1 MKRRMKIRLAR
12 YAAAVLL
19 VSGVVALT
27 TATPSYAVACSTPVR
42 YASSSNTLY
51 LVTNQP
57 FTLSDIKSYCP
68 AAPLTLVDPTNLI
81 WELSADLVIQN
92 GAQLVLHGPSLGGN
106 TGTLRL
112 RSMSSNRSTEVVQI
126 MAMYGTVDIDST
138 HIQSWDDAAAA
149 PDGDPSLPAGAGSTD
164 RGRAFI
170 RALSYLDSDGVT
182 PRESRM
188 LINNSELDHL
198 GYYAAESYGVAYK
211 TRGCDHTNLTV
222 CSRVGVYGSQTNSR
236 FHDNFMGT
244 YTWGAKNL
252 VFTNNEYDHNVMY
265 GLDPHDVSINLTI
278 DHNHFDYNG
287 DHGVICSQLCDS
299 LTITNNESDHN
310 GMVPF
315 PGPTGDSDTPGQ
327 VHGIMIH
334 RGVTNTVISGNN
346 VHDQPNGAGIAIF
359 DSAGDTVTN
368 NTVVNNKYGVR
379 ISVGS
384 AGNHITN
391 NAITN
396 SGQYG
401 LYLYKGSDLPSYT
414 TMTGHPTGNVF
425 DNNTI
430 DGTGSNAVKF
440 TEADSNTISNTTFSN
455 TGGSL
460 LFNLSAGNVLAN
472 LTLPSGQR
480 VSVTGSGTEPGSVT
494 VSGPTAPFSLSLD
507 SDSSAEVTSPTGQ
520 LMAADGTGVAATVT
534 PMGSD
539 THLTSAILGTTGGV
553 TVTPQPITVVPA
565 SGTAS
570 ALGTGAAAVR
580 LSGQTAG
587 SPVTFTIG
595 GLTAD
600 GIYTVNR
607 DGTVLTQVTADQSGT
622 VWWFTDAPP
631 TGDPTNYT
639 ITS

>member
-1 MKRRMKIRLAR
+1 MVVLPP
-12 YAAAVLL
+12 AAP
-19 VSGVVALT
+19 VS
-27 TATPSYAVACSTPVR
+27 AVACSTPVR

-51 LVTNQP
+51 LVTNES
-57 FTLSDIKSYCP
+57 FTLSDIKSYCRS
-68 AAPLTLVDPTNLI
+68 APLALVDPTNLV
-81 WELSADLVIQN
+81 WELSADLVVQN
-92 GAQLVLHGPSLGGN
+92 GARLVLHGPALGGD

-126 MAMYGTVDIDST
+126 MAMYGTIDIDRT
-138 HIQSWDDAAAA
+138 HIQSWDDMAGA
-149 PDGDPSLPAGAGSTD
+149 PDSDPSLPAEAGSTD

-170 RALSYLDSDGVT
+170 RALSYLDSDGIT

-211 TRGCDHTNLTV
+211 ARGCDHNNLTV
-222 CSRVGVYGSQTNSR
+222 CSKVGVYGSETNSH

-244 YTWGAKNL
+244 YTWGAKGL

-278 DHNHFDYNG
+278 DNNRFDYNG
-287 DHGVICSQLCDS
+287 DHGVICSQLCDN

-315 PGPTGDSDTPGQ
+315 MGPTGDSDTPGQ

-334 RGVTNTVISGNN
+334 RGVTNTVISGNY
-346 VHDQPNGAGIAIF
+346 VHDQPNGAGVAIF

-368 NTVVNNKYGVR
+368 NTVVNNKYGIR

-391 NAITN
+391 NTIT
-396 SGQYG
+396 SSSQYG
-401 LYLYKGSDLPSYT
+401 VFLYKGSDLPSYT

-430 DGTGSNAVKF
+430 DGTGSNAVKL
-440 TEADSNTISNTTFSN
+440 TEADSNTISNTTFRN

-480 VSVTGSGTEPGSVT
+480 ITVTGDSIEPGSVT
-494 VSGPTAPFSLSLD
+494 VSGPTAPFSLSVD
-507 SDSSAEVTSPTGQ
+507 SESSAEVTSPTGQ
-520 LMAADGTGVAATVT
+520 LMAAGGNNVAATVS
-534 PMGSD
+534 PSGSD

-570 ALGTGAAAVR
+570 ALCTGPAAVQ
-580 LSGQTAG
+580 LSGQTPG
-587 SPVTFTIG
+587 TPVTFTIG
-595 GLTAD
+595 GLTA
-600 GIYTVNR
+600 GGTYMVNR
-607 DGTVLTQVTADQSGT
+607 DGTALTQVTADQSGM
-622 VWWFTDAPP
+622 VRFTDAPP
-631 TGDPTNYT
+631 AGNPTTYT
-639 ITS
+639 LTN